1 MINRSLIR
9 IKTIQIL
16 YSYLLTRNE
25 FKLESAPAPG
35 EASRDRQFAYS
46 VYLDLIVLLFKLS
59 SLPLGPGSGK
69 TFEPDVALIKNR
81 VAKTM
86 RDNPAIAATL
96 ADRRDRLSI
105 FDNAL
110 PEILAAIKASVVYSE
125 YKRKR
130 KLEMADDVKFWD
142 TVFSTIIRKNKGVE
156 RALRQDEAFTHLG
169 FENGLKM
176 FLDTLA
182 TFDDSRATFLRARA
196 DLDKS
201 LSLAYSLYHA
211 LLMLPVY
218 ITDLQAQRIE
228 NNRKKYVPT
237 AEDLNPNMR
246 FVDNLFVQALRECKP
261 LEDYIAENPEADPE
275 SWRDSDILFQGLL
288 DKIIASDTYR
298 EYMESPAGNFATD
311 AAFWREIMRT
321 IIVPSDELAEALET
335 KSVYWNDDFDI
346 MSTFVLKTIRRSY
359 ATGASDD
366 EADDAEPEVQ
376 TSGKVELLPKFMN
389 RQDEVFGAQLFDYV
403 VNNRETYRSYIDR
416 FIDTKQWDTER
427 LAFMDIVIMMTAIA
441 ELLNYPSIPVP
452 VTLNEY
458 IEIAN
463 DYSTARSG
471 QFIHGIL
478 SSVIRLFNDEG
489 LIDKK

>member
-25 FKLESAPAPG
+25 FKLEQAPNPE

-59 SLPLGPGSGK
+59 SLPLGRGAGASL
-69 TFEPDVALIKNR
+69 EPDPALIKNR
-81 VAKTM
+81 VAKAM
-86 RDNPAIAATL
+86 RSNPAIAEAL
-96 ADRRDRLSI
+96 AGRHDRLKI
-105 FDNAL
+105 FDSSL
-110 PEILAAIKASVVYSE
+110 IEIANTVKSSIVYAE

-130 KLEMADDVKFWD
+130 KLEMTDDINFWN
-142 TVFSTIIRKNKGVE
+142 TVFDTIIRKSKSVE
-156 RALRQDEAFTHLG
+156 RALRHDESFTHVG
-169 FENGLKM
+169 FEQGMKM
-176 FLDTLA
+176 FLETLA
-182 TFDDSRATFLRARA
+182 SFDDTRAAYLRARE
-196 DLDKS
+196 DLDNS

-211 LLMLPVY
+211 LLMLPVH
-218 ITDLQAQRIE
+218 ITHLQATRLE
-228 NNRKKYVPT
+228 ANRKKYVPS

-246 FVDNLFVQALRECKP
+246 FVDNLFVQALRDCKP
-261 LEDYIAENPEADPE
+261 LEEYIVENPEADPD
-275 SWRDSDILFQGLL
+275 SWRDSDLLFQGLL
-288 DKIIASDTYR
+288 DKIMATDAYA
-298 EYMESPAGNFATD
+298 EYMKTPAGDFATD
-311 AAFWREIMRT
+311 ANFWREMMRNV
-321 IIVPSDELAEALET
+321 IVPSDELAEALET
-335 KSVYWNDDFDI
+335 KSVYWNDDLDI

-359 ATGASDD
+359 ASGS
-366 EADDAEPEVQ
+366 ADDDDDDSANAAQ
-376 TSGKVELLPKFMN
+376 TAGKIELLPKFMN
-389 RQDEVFGAQLFDYV
+389 RQDEIFGSQLFDYV

-441 ELLNYPSIPVP
+441 ELLNFPSIPVP

-478 SSVIRLFNDEG
+478 SSVIKLFNDEG
-489 LIDKK
+489 LMNKK